1 MKNSPLVFNPVKGF
15 KLETKKLD
23 KAYWVIAGKGLMI
36 LIINNNNKR
45 RFIFKSN
52 YSTERSNRISYT
64 HNLGQNFEFLLR
76 NIFFKIVKF
85 VKIAFLVLLVC
96 CANESVLFCSVI
108 VL

>member
-23 KAYWVIAGKGLMI
+23 YWVIAGKGLMM

-64 HNLGQNFEFLLR
+64 HRIL
-76 NIFFKIVKF
+76 K
-85 VKIAFLVLLVC
+85 
-96 CANESVLFCSVI
+96 SS
-108 VL
+108 

>member
-15 KLETKKLD
+15 KLEKKKLD
-23 KAYWVIAGKGLMI
+23 KAYWVIAGKGLMM

-64 HNLGQNFEFLLR
+64 HRIL
-76 NIFFKIVKF
+76 K
-85 VKIAFLVLLVC
+85 
-96 CANESVLFCSVI
+96 SS
-108 VL
+108 